1 MTLPPAA
8 RRLLPLAPYA
18 IVGVAHLVM
27 LLTPGGA
34 DSNIT
39 KLLLMPTLLIGV
51 AVATRLR
58 GLRLVIVA
66 SAGILFS
73 WAGDALLAAPGSMSF
88 LIGLGLFL
96 CAHVAY
102 VVLFV
107 WPLRERRMPL
117 YAAVFGVWWVVLVI
131 VMAPFVAGLL
141 IPVAI
146 YGLAV
151 AASAATA
158 LGATRPAALGA
169 LLFLVSDTILA
180 FKMFVG
186 DVDQIFGIDAII
198 MALYIAA
205 QGLIA
210 VAVVSRSY
218 TNRSQQSA

>member
-1 MTLPPAA
+1 MKLSPAMRWLPLLPFALVGLVHLVVLLGPAA
-8 RRLLPLAPYA
+8 DESTL
-18 IVGVAHLVM
+18 
-27 LLTPGGA
+27 
-34 DSNIT
+34 T

-51 AVATRLR
+51 AIATRLR
-58 GLRLVIVA
+58 GLRLVVVA
-66 SAGILFS
+66 SVGILFS
-73 WAGDALLAAPGSMSF
+73 WAGDALLAAPGSTSF

-102 VVLFV
+102 VVLFL
-107 WPLRERRMPL
+107 WPLRERRLPA
-117 YAAVFGVWWVVLVI
+117 YAAVYGLWWVVLV
-131 VMAPFVAGLL
+131 VYLAPAVGGLL

-169 LLFLVSDTILA
+169 LLFLVSDSILA
-180 FKMFVG
+180 FKLFVAG
-186 DVDQIFGIDAII
+186 VDQIAGIDAII

-210 VAVVSRSY
+210 VAVISRSY
-218 TNRSQQSA
+218 TLRSQQSA